1 MTSVNFKGFGGA
13 AIKAEVFGSPDNP
26 TVLLLHGGG
35 RTGEAWIK
43 IAEALVDAGR
53 YAISID
59 FRGPALEDTSRRR
72 QFQFEEFV
80 EGLRLVLDQLPSRPV
95 IVATSLGGWMACA
108 ALGESAAPVASGL
121 VLCDEPPNIVLQ
133 PGDKELVAAHG
144 QAPHIDWDPAY
155 QVVFDSIS
163 MRARLSAAAARIT
176 IPVMYVHTGASEAAE
191 HMGTAFLQGTPNV
204 ELLEIGAADQTEPTE
219 RLDQFNA
226 VLLDFLERKDPR
238 TPPEYIAGSDSRT
251 LRNAMGCFATGITVV
266 TTLRADA
273 MPVGLTA
280 NSFTSVSLDPPLLL
294 ICLAK
299 TSSSLSAFEQSDK
312 FAVNILHIGQQPT
325 SNVFTSK
332 SADRFGQTDWSL
344 GETGVPI
351 LTNSLAS
358 MECTCQARYD
368 GGDHI
373 IMVGQVERAR
383 FEPRRD
389 PLLYFS
395 GKYRRLHLG

>member
-1 MTSVNFKGFGGA
+1 MTSINFKGFGGA
-13 AIKAEVFGSPDNP
+13 AIKAEVSGSPDNP

-35 RTGEAWIK
+35 RTGEAWTQIGQ
-43 IAEALVDAGR
+43 ALVDAGR

-59 FRGPALEDTSRRR
+59 FRGPALDTRR

-95 IVATSLGGWMACA
+95 IVATSLGGWIACA
-108 ALGESAAPVASGL
+108 ALGESTAPVASGL
-121 VLCDEPPNIVLQ
+121 VLCDEPPNIVSKPRDQKLKAQ
-133 PGDKELVAAHG
+133 NGERPE
-144 QAPHIDWDPAY
+144 IDWDPAY
-155 QVVFDSIS
+155 QVVFDSAS
-163 MRARLSAAAARIT
+163 MRSRLSTAAAKIT
-176 IPVMYVHTGASEAAE
+176 IPVMYVHTGASEASE
-191 HMGTAFLQGTPNV
+191 HIGTAFLQGTPNV
-204 ELLEIGAADQTEPTE
+204 ELLEISSADHAEATE

-266 TTLRADA
+266 TTLWADST
-273 MPVGLTA
+273 PVGLTA

-299 TSSSLSAFEQSDK
+299 SSSSLSAFEQSDK

-325 SNVFTSK
+325 SNLFTSK
-332 SADRFGQTDWSL
+332 TADRFGQVDWSL

-358 MECTCQARYD
+358 MECTCQARHD
-368 GGDHI
+368 GGDHVI
-373 IMVGQVERAR
+373 IVGKVERAR